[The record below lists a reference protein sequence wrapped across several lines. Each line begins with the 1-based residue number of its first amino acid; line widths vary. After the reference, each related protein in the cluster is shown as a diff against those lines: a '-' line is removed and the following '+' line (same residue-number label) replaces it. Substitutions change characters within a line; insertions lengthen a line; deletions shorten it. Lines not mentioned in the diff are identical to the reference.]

1 METTATTLRNRLL
14 NRARLRHLHVFVKV
28 AELQTVKRASDAVG
42 ISQPTATQALADL
55 EQLLEAPLFLRHSRG
70 MSLTVVGAALLPL
83 ARRSL
88 GLIDDTATQ
97 AAALIQGSNTVVRV
111 AAIPAAIGGPLGRAV
126 PEFVRKY
133 PDVLVQLHEADAARQ
148 AALVAD
154 ADVDCA
160 ICRVP
165 AVLPEGWFFTP
176 VWKDRFA
183 IIAGPAHPFTRK
195 RRIGMDELLSA
206 TWLVAPTSVA
216 ARAVFDAFFA
226 LAPSN
231 VRKYNVLAASAA
243 MVWNLL
249 TQEPLLALLPL
260 SMVERLVESGQLV
273 EIAWPERLPPIHEI
287 GILAPEEGRR
297 PALDRFVDFLC
308 QSTRG
313 SPGRQAGI

>member
-14 NRARLRHLHVFVKV
+14 NRARLRHLHVFVKI

-97 AAALIQGSNTVVRV
+97 AAALIQGSNMVVRV
-111 AAIPAAIGGPLGRAV
+111 AAISAAIGGPLGRAV

-133 PDVLVQLHEADAARQ
+133 PDVLVQLQEADAARQ

-160 ICRVP
+160 VCRVP
-165 AVLPEGWFFTP
+165 AVLPDGWCFTP

-183 IIAGPAHPFTRK
+183 IIAGPAHPFIRK

-206 TWLVAPTSVA
+206 TWLVTPTSISS
-216 ARAVFDAFFA
+216 RAVFDAFFA
-226 LAPSN
+226 RAQSN
-231 VRKYNVLAASAA
+231 VRKYNVLTASPA

-260 SMVERLVESGQLV
+260 SIVERLVESGQLV
-273 EIAWPERLPPIHEI
+273 EIAWSERLPIHEI
-287 GILAPEEGRR
+287 GILAPGQGRR
-297 PALDRFVDFLC
+297 PALDRFVDFLQ
-308 QSTRG
+308 QSARG
-313 SPGRQAGI
+313 